1 MVCQHFISKV
11 NNNIDKVPFPLLHY
25 GLLHWQLV
33 IDLWTKLS
41 FALLT
46 KRHLTDNITF
56 ISYLNAQLLIR

>member
-1 MVCQHFISKV
+1 MVRQHFISKV

-46 KRHLTDNITF
+46 KRHLTDNIT
-56 ISYLNAQLLIR
+56 SLI